1 MCAGESVGTGVGG
14 REGDGRGGRRRGTE
28 EGGNGRREEG
38 KRGEKRT
45 LEDVDVG
52 DEVEGERV
60 GKDLVVRYFL
70 LAACHLSERGR
81 ARRSV

>member
-1 MCAGESVGTGVGG
+1 MCAGESVGTGVGDG
-14 REGDGRGGRRRGTE
+14 REMGVEGGGEGRRK
-28 EGGNGRREEG
+28 GGREEG
-38 KRGEKRT
+38 KKWEKRT

-81 ARRSV
+81 ARGSV